1 MKLLHDVLDAAA
13 PGQPA
18 IRHGGVT
25 WTYGE
30 LRDRS
35 LGLASWLAT
44 LGAGWGDR
52 VVVQAANHPQSAALL
67 YATSRLGAAFTHL
80 HPAAQ
85 PYQLRHVLADC
96 DPALVIADQECL
108 ATARASA
115 AVDVYGLDELPADST
130 PGRTLAGEP
139 ARPSD
144 PACLIYTSGSTAMPK
159 AVVAPHAQMLFAA
172 RAIQERLRYRQDDA
186 VFCALPLSFDYGLYQ
201 ILLCGLAGSE
211 LVLSGAGEAGPAL
224 LATLVRE
231 RISVAPLV
239 PAMAGSLVRLLDRAR
254 AGDQL
259 RPGTRLRLVT
269 TTGASMSA
277 STLRSLRVGLPG
289 LRAQVMFGL
298 TECKRVS
305 IMEPDGDLA
314 RAGSYG
320 RPLDGT
326 DAWAVDADGRRLPP
340 GETGELV
347 VSGPHVMAGYWR
359 APALTE
365 SRFRVGRD
373 GTRYLRTGDM
383 CSFDSDGYLYFAGRI
398 DETYKSRG
406 LRVSAAE
413 VEAAALDVPGVT
425 AAAVVPPSDGQPAAL
440 LAVTGD
446 VASPHVLKELT
457 TRLEDFKMPAAC
469 HVLTAMPLTAHG
481 KTDKKAV
488 AARLQEASR

>member
-13 PGQPA
+13 PSQPA
-18 IRHGGVT
+18 IRCGGAT

-35 LGLASWLAT
+35 LGLASWLT
-44 LGAGWGDR
+44 SLGVGRGDR

-67 YATSRLGAAFTHL
+67 YATSRLGAIFTHL

-96 DPALVIADQECL
+96 DPALVIAGQECL
-108 ATARASA
+108 ATVRASTA
-115 AVDVYGLDELPADST
+115 AGVYGLDEVPADPI
-130 PGRTLAGEP
+130 PGRTLARQPPEP
-139 ARPSD
+139 SE

-172 RAIQERLRYRQDDA
+172 HAIQERLRYRADDT

-201 ILLCGLAGSE
+201 ILLCGLAGAE
-211 LVLSGAGEAGPAL
+211 LVLSGASEAGPAL

-239 PAMAGSLVRLLDRAR
+239 PAMAGTLARLLDRAPGGSR
-254 AGDQL
+254 A
-259 RPGTRLRLVT
+259 RLRLIT
-269 TTGASMSA
+269 TTGASMPA
-277 STLRSLRVGLPG
+277 STLRRLRAGLPG

-305 IMEPDGDLA
+305 IMEPDGDLL
-314 RAGSYG
+314 RPGSCG

-326 DAWAVDADGRRLPP
+326 DACAVGAAGRRLPP

-359 APALTE
+359 APALTAN
-365 SRFRVGRD
+365 RFRADRA
-373 GTRYLRTGDM
+373 GTRCLRTGDL

-406 LRVSAAE
+406 LRVSATE

-446 VASPHVLKELT
+446 VAPPQVLKELT
-457 TRLEDFKMPAAC
+457 ARLEDFKVPAAC
-469 HVLTAMPLTAHG
+469 HVLTAMPLTVHG
-481 KTDKKAV
+481 KTDKKAI
-488 AARLQEASR
+488 AARIREASR

>member
-18 IRHGGVT
+18 VRHGGVT

-35 LGLASWLAT
+35 LGLASWLAS
-44 LGAGWGDR
+44 LGVGWGDR

-80 HPAAQ
+80 HPSAQ

-108 ATARASA
+108 ATVRASA
-115 AVDVYGLDELPADST
+115 AGCVYGLDELPADPIS
-130 PGRTLAGEP
+130 GAALAGAP

-201 ILLCGLAGSE
+201 ILLCGLAQAE
-211 LVLSGAGEAGPAL
+211 LVLSGAGDAGPAL

-239 PAMAGSLVRLLDRAR
+239 PAMAGTLARLLDRPR
-254 AGDQL
+254 GEQPQ
-259 RPGTRLRLVT
+259 PGSRLRLVT
-269 TTGASMSA
+269 TTGASMPA
-277 STLRSLRVGLPG
+277 ATLRRLRAGLPG

-314 RAGSYG
+314 RPGSCG
-320 RPLDGT
+320 RPLDRT
-326 DAWAVDADGRRLPP
+326 DAWAVDAGGRRLPP

-365 SRFRVGRD
+365 SRFAVGPD
-373 GTRYLRTGDM
+373 GTRHLRTGDM

-425 AAAVVPPSDGQPAAL
+425 AAAVVPPSDGWPAAL

-446 VASPHVLKELT
+446 VAPPCVLKELA
-457 TRLEDFKMPAAC
+457 TRLEDFKVPAAC
-469 HVLTAMPLTAHG
+469 HVLTTMPLTTHG

-488 AARLQEASR
+488 AARLREASR